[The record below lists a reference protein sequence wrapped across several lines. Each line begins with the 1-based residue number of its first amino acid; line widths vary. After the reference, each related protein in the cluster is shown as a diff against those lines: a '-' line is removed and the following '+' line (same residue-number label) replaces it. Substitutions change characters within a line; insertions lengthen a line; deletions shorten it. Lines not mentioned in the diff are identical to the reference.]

1 MQAGSAPFGL
11 RKINN
16 MKYRSSS
23 LTGDGITMAVA
34 AGAATEGEGW
44 TQMMPLG
51 WVDNGNLSG
60 GAGENVIFIN
70 AATGK
75 RYVDESAERDVLSEG
90 AFENSMSKE
99 TAESLGLK
107 YVPGIYVE
115 VSNTGVTAGAGG
127 FNNGTQDIPGRMY
140 FMSVEELAD
149 KLGCDAATL
158 RKTIEDYDAYV
169 MGTTDSLEVEKL
181 SVRGTV
187 GEVEQDEN
195 GKYKPETY
203 KLDQIRV
210 RFMARTLFVRF
221 KHCQNLPYRL

>member
-34 AGAATEGEGW
+34 AGAAT
-44 TQMMPLG
+44 
-51 WVDNGNLSG
+51 
-60 GAGENVIFIN
+60 
-70 AATGK
+70 
-75 RYVDESAERDVLSEG
+75 
-90 AFENSMSKE
+90 
-99 TAESLGLK
+99 
-107 YVPGIYVE
+107 
-115 VSNTGVTAGAGG
+115 
-127 FNNGTQDIPGRMY
+127 
-140 FMSVEELAD
+140 
-149 KLGCDAATL
+149 L

-169 MGTTDSLEVEKL
+169 MGTADSLEVEKL

>member
-1 MQAGSAPFGL
+1 
-11 RKINN
+11 

-34 AGAATEGEGW
+34 AGAAT
-44 TQMMPLG
+44 
-51 WVDNGNLSG
+51 
-60 GAGENVIFIN
+60 
-70 AATGK
+70 
-75 RYVDESAERDVLSEG
+75 
-90 AFENSMSKE
+90 
-99 TAESLGLK
+99 
-107 YVPGIYVE
+107 
-115 VSNTGVTAGAGG
+115 
-127 FNNGTQDIPGRMY
+127 
-140 FMSVEELAD
+140 
-149 KLGCDAATL
+149 L

-169 MGTTDSLEVEKL
+169 MGTADSLEVEKL

-210 RFMARTLFVRF
+210 RFMARTLFMRF